1 MSDQPKV
8 AGRQAM
14 AVELEEGKQYAWCR
28 CGEST
33 NQPFCDGSHGGTG
46 FTPHVVKADKSGQAH
61 FCMCKC
67 TGNAPFCDGTHASL
81 DPTVWPTGAP

>member
-8 AGRQAM
+8 AGRQPM

-61 FCMCKC
+61 FCMCKR

-81 DPTVWPTGAP
+81 DPTV